1 MAILT
6 GGRGFVSVD
15 LITIDLLMSGSSL
28 VRLSSKESACSA
40 GDARDSEFIPEPGRC
55 PREGKGNP
63 TRILSWKISWTA
75 ETSRLQSVGLRKAGH
90 N

>member
-40 GDARDSEFIPEPGRC
+40 GDARDLDLILEWGRSPG
-55 PREGKGNP
+55 EGNGNP
-63 TRILSWKISWTA
+63 LQYPCLLLLLLRRFSSV
-75 ETSRLQSVGLRKAGH
+75 RLCVTP
-90 N
+90 